1 MEFDDEFSVGASPEE
16 TWEFLLDPESLGGC
30 IPDCQETE
38 VLDEDTYRAT
48 VGVRISQFSLTFDLD
63 IEILDQEPEQYLEVR
78 VSGDSEQ
85 DDTRVEAIG
94 TGELEAVEGGTRIEY
109 EIQLNVTGRVMN
121 LGSRIVTR
129 VGERRMNQTIANIQQ
144 DLGELEG

>member
-1 MEFDDEFSVGASPEE
+1 MEFDDEFSVAASPEE

-63 IEILDQEPEQYLEVR
+63 IEILDQAPEQYLEVK
-78 VSGDSEQ
+78 VSGDSDE

-94 TGELEAVEGGTRIEY
+94 TGEFEAVEDGTHISYRVE
-109 EIQLNVTGRVMN
+109 LNITGRVMN
-121 LGSRIVTR
+121 LGSRIVKR
-129 VGERRMNQTIANIQQ
+129 VGERRTNQTIENIQAE
-144 DLGELEG
+144 LGELEG